1 MYEIT
6 DEASLRHA
14 INDFIRFYSTERP
27 QDTPLKVRNEA
38 MQSDQVQ
45 AYPIAQNKRIGFL
58 DTESL
63 FIDGIH
69 IKASVNSHKY

>member
-14 INDFIRFYSTERP
+14 INDFIRFYSTERS

-38 MQSDQVQ
+38 MQSDQV
-45 AYPIAQNKRIGFL
+45 
-58 DTESL
+58 
-63 FIDGIH
+63 
-69 IKASVNSHKY
+69 